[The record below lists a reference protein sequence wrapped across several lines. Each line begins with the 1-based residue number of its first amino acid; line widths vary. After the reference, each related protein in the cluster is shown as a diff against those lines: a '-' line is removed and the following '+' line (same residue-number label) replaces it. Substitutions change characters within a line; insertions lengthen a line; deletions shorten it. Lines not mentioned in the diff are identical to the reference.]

1 MILKKSANITF
12 IEKNSLNLIFE
23 KKKYD
28 LIWVDG
34 AHGNPVV
41 TSDILNSLR
50 LLNKKG
56 VMACDDI
63 YIEKNT
69 EDFNYNSF
77 SPKFADQMYSNMN
90 SYETLTCLEAAKLIK
105 FKLIY
110 KRVDTNNKIPIG
122 NDVMH
127 IEFNHLREN
136 RSSYDPVLRGSFLY
150 NLVDESFV
158 WDKNFDNVRVIFLIP
173 FEDAIEQARRFITI
187 RASRIFHDRTLGAN
201 ALHRFS
207 QQDELR
213 ALSFLKQA
221 EASTADHNI
230 FNSLDQFKTVS
241 RNMFLK

>member
-1 MILKKSANITF
+1 MASNTRTTKLESINTMLSTIGEAPV
-12 IEKNSLNLIFE
+12 NSLTGTLPTDATMAIN
-23 KKKYD
+23 
-28 LIWVDG
+28 
-34 AHGNPVV
+34 
-41 TSDILNSLR
+41 ILDEVNREVQSQGWKFNS
-50 LLNKKG
+50 
-56 VMACDDI
+56 
-63 YIEKNT
+63 
-69 EDFNYNSF
+69 
-77 SPKFADQMYSNMN
+77 
-90 SYETLTCLEAAKLIK
+90 SYKVTLT
-105 FKLIY
+105 
-110 KRVDTNNKIPIG
+110 RDTNNKIPIG

-207 QQDELR
+207 QEDELR

>member
-1 MILKKSANITF
+1 MLSTIGEAPV
-12 IEKNSLNLIFE
+12 NSLTGTLPTDATMAIN
-23 KKKYD
+23 
-28 LIWVDG
+28 
-34 AHGNPVV
+34 
-41 TSDILNSLR
+41 ILDEVNREVQSQGWKFNS
-50 LLNKKG
+50 
-56 VMACDDI
+56 
-63 YIEKNT
+63 
-69 EDFNYNSF
+69 
-77 SPKFADQMYSNMN
+77 
-90 SYETLTCLEAAKLIK
+90 SYKVTLT
-105 FKLIY
+105 
-110 KRVDTNNKIPIG
+110 RDTNNKIPIG